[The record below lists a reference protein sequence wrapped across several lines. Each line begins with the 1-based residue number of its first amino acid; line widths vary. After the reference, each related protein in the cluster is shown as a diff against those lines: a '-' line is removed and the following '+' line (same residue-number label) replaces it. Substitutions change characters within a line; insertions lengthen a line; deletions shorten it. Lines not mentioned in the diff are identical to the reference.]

1 MIKDKKTRT
10 SSTSDSGRKAKRLKA
25 KKAKKSPRRDETVTG
40 SGTVLM
46 ESAPKAGIAVAWI
59 MVIFALSGAAVAWI
73 STLSGDTEEQ
83 SVAQESYGVQA
94 QQAGTYAQEYV
105 AAWLR
110 STRDDS
116 EDLASFGRAEIN
128 AENEAAYRD
137 LAVASVED
145 HENQTFTALI
155 AASVQYDPAGAE
167 DRDEDDEDAEDSE
180 GTGTANSEEPEP
192 EPEPAPE
199 DEELEKVWQRSWYQ
213 VTIAVDPQGDLTAV
227 GWPTPIASP
236 TAGQDVETGYL
247 EDVDDDALTEQ
258 ISGFLSAYAAYGDE
272 DQANPL
278 SLYAHPDADIEPIE
292 PSPYDEISVTDIRA
306 IEEVPESPNN
316 GDQAQVQVEVDLSTA
331 DGARPGTYYLSL
343 SVRGGRWEITSIDT
357 SPQLASIED
366 QPAIEPEDLSESDD
380 SENNE
385 E

>member
-1 MIKDKKTRT
+1 MSKDKRTRT
-10 SSTSDSGRKAKRLKA
+10 SSTPDSGRKAKRLKSR
-25 KKAKKSPRRDETVTG
+25 KTKKSPRRDETVTG
-40 SGTVLM
+40 TGTVLM
-46 ESAPKAGIAVAWI
+46 ESAPKAGIAVAWLL
-59 MVIFALSGAAVAWI
+59 VIFALSGAVVAF
-73 STLSGDTEEQ
+73 SSLGGDAEEQ
-83 SVAQESYGVQA
+83 AVAQESYDVQA

-116 EDLASFGRAEIN
+116 EDLTGFGREEIDAET
-128 AENEAAYRD
+128 ETTYRD
-137 LAVASVED
+137 IAVASVED

-155 AASVQYDPAGAE
+155 AASVQYDPAGA
-167 DRDEDDEDAEDSE
+167 DESDQDDEDAEESGSAE
-180 GTGTANSEEPEP
+180 TANSSEPEP
-192 EPEPAPE
+192 EPEPAPD

-213 VTIAVDPQGDLTAV
+213 VTIAVDPEGDLTAV

-247 EDVDDDALTEQ
+247 EEVSDDAITEQ
-258 ISGFLSAYAAYGDE
+258 ISGFLSAYAAYEDE

-292 PSPYDEISVTDIRA
+292 PAPYDEISVTDVRA
-306 IEEVPESPNN
+306 TEEVPESPDN
-316 GDQAQVQVEVDLSTA
+316 GDQAQVQVEVDLTTA

-357 SPQLASIED
+357 SPQLAEIED
-366 QPAIEPEDLSESDD
+366 QPAIEPEDPSESDD
-380 SENNE
+380 SEDNE